1 MQQPQTTQIPLRLD
15 DECFKLKD
23 PRIER
28 ILSGKLSLQAFCL
41 TIRPDDFFVL
51 SGDTI
56 YALSP
61 RQWYAMRPVAT
72 SSILS
77 KEAFEQF
84 LDNPPDSLSDKDK
97 ANVAYMR
104 LDSKTCPSCRYQKHK
119 ETAWKLIKK
128 YNYPVEAGP
137 ADDKADKARYP
148 ETTDTVHEVLAL
160 DPRAFTGITHGKRI
174 ECLDCVEK
182 HVSQAYVLSCETL
195 NGYAD
200 YLPLVVGHL
209 CEALDELPAN
219 LRQLRSTLETCL
231 AKTNADRVPFVPLF
245 AISPL
250 IEQARFDMKDKVEN
264 VDQSEANAEVELDLT
279 DEMLEELNVLGDT
292 DFIEQLGSQCMGI
305 RQFIL
310 GVENMDSHQRMIWEG
325 LMATLGDTLSQLA
338 PKTAA
343 MVRARRLMFV
353 ASPELSVEAGY
364 GMDDLENAIKTVL
377 NRRREHL
384 LPDRCTP

>member
-1 MQQPQTTQIPLRLD
+1 MQQPQSTQIPLRLD

-84 LDNPPDSLSDKDK
+84 LENPPANLSDKDK

-104 LDSKTCPSCRYQKHK
+104 LDSRTCPACRYQRHK

-128 YNYPVEAGP
+128 YNCPVDTGP
-137 ADDKADKARYP
+137 ADDKADSLRYP
-148 ETTDTVHEVLAL
+148 ETTDDVHEVLAL
-160 DPRAFTGITHGKRI
+160 DPRAFTGVTHGKRV
-174 ECLDCVEK
+174 ECIDCVEK
-182 HVSQAYVLSCETL
+182 HVAQAYVLSCETL
-195 NGYAD
+195 NGYGD

-209 CEALDELPAN
+209 CEALDELPAG
-219 LRQLRSTLETCL
+219 LQQLKSTLETCL

-250 IEQARFDMKDKVEN
+250 IEQARFSMKDKLEN
-264 VDQSEANAEVELDLT
+264 VDQTESSDTVELEVT
-279 DEMLEELNVLGDT
+279 EEMLDELSAADPAALEEPGHWCQHLGEIT
-292 DFIEQLGSQCMGI
+292 
-305 RQFIL
+305 L
-310 GVENMDSHQRMIWEG
+310 GVENQDTWRLVWEG
-325 LMATLGDTLSQLA
+325 LMAELGDMLAPVA

-353 ASPELSVEAGY
+353 ASPELAVESGY
-364 GMDDLENAIKTVL
+364 GMDDLGNAIRTIL
-377 NRRREHL
+377 NRCRE
-384 LPDRCTP
+384 